1 MINEER
7 DNISLFKIF
16 RRLVPMAF
24 KACPLYLFAFGLSG
38 TIMGALATLNTM
50 ATNGLFDAIP
60 KYVSNKITFSA
71 VLIQLLLLCSCIVLF
86 QVFNGIVN
94 YIGNNVFRK
103 VSGKIGKIINLK
115 SARMNPIDFENP
127 LFLDDINKAQKGLES
142 GMDTLGIF
150 IMLTFFYIPYFIF
163 MGIYLYSLKPVLTL
177 SILIIFIPVA
187 LSQLLKVKLFTNLED
202 KVAPIR
208 REYQY
213 YEKCMMDR
221 EYFKETRLLGCFGY
235 FKKLYADA
243 LDMFNFHTFKTQKKS
258 AVIEFSLKL
267 LTLCGYLGVLML
279 LVSCVLDKSISV
291 GAFGAVLG
299 SLGMMV
305 EIMREI
311 LCMHIGRLVEELGT
325 VKNLTRFMDMEERGG
340 KDIEITDVPEINMDN
355 VSFTYP
361 GTSKSSISNVSLH
374 INKGETVA
382 IVGENG
388 AGKSTLV
395 RLLTGIYLPTSGTVE
410 FNGYNTQE
418 VSPKSLFSNISGVF
432 QKFQKY
438 KMTLNENISI
448 SDTVKPEDSSRINN
462 STVKADL
469 EVAADKFPDGYNT
482 MLSREFDGVDLSGG
496 QWQRVAIARGF
507 YKDHNMIVLD
517 EPTAAIDPIEE
528 TKLYKKFKE
537 MSEGKTAVI
546 VTHRLGSAKIA
557 DKIVVLD
564 KGQVVQV
571 GTHDELIAKEG
582 KYKEMYEAQSK
593 WYEDDSQSSMINNQ

>member
-1 MINEER
+1 MINEKK
-7 DNISLFKIF
+7 DNISLLKIF
-16 RRLVPMAF
+16 KQLVPMALT
-24 KACPLYLFAFGLSG
+24 ACPFYILAFAICGVLMSAFS
-38 TIMGALATLNTM
+38 TLNTV

-60 KYVSNKITFSA
+60 KYVSDKITFTD
-71 VLIQLLLLCSCIVLF
+71 VLMQLILLSLCVVAF
-86 QVFNGIVN
+86 QVFNGLVN
-94 YIGNNVFRK
+94 FMGNNMFNK
-103 VSGKIGKIINLK
+103 ISGKIGKIINLK
-115 SARMNPIDFENP
+115 SAKMNPIDFENP
-127 LFLDDINKAQKGLES
+127 LFLDDINKAQKGLQS
-142 GMDTLGIF
+142 GMDSIGIL
-150 IMLTFFYIPYFIF
+150 IMLTSFYIPYFIF
-163 MGIYLYSLKPVLTL
+163 MGIYLYNLNPVLIF

-187 LSQLLKVKLFTNLED
+187 LSQYLKIKLFTNLED

-213 YEKCMMDR
+213 YEKCIMDR
-221 EYFKETRLLGCFGY
+221 EYYKETRLLGCFGY

-243 LDMFNFHTFKTQKKS
+243 LDIFNYHTFKTQKKS
-258 AVIEFSLKL
+258 AIIEFSLKL
-267 LTLCGYLGVLML
+267 LTLVGYVGVLLL
-279 LVSCVLDKSISV
+279 LVKCVLDKSISV

-305 EIMREI
+305 GVMREI
-311 LCMHIGRLVEELGT
+311 ICMHIGRLVEELGT
-325 VKNLTRFMDMEERGG
+325 VKNLMRFINMNERSG
-340 KDIEITDVPEINMDN
+340 KNVSITDIPEITLDN

-361 GTSKSSISNVSLH
+361 CTDKSSISNASLH

-395 RLLTGIYLPTSGTVE
+395 RLLTGIYLPTNGTVE
-410 FNGYNTQE
+410 FNGYNTKE
-418 VSPKSLFSNISGVF
+418 VSPKSLFNNISGVF

-438 KMTLNENISI
+438 KMILGENISI
-448 SDTVKPEDSSRINN
+448 SDTHEPENKSHISEAI
-462 STVKADL
+462 TKADL
-469 EVAADKFPDGYNT
+469 EVAADKFPNGYDT

-507 YKDHNMIVLD
+507 YKKHNMIVLD

-564 KGQVVQV
+564 KGQIVQV

-593 WYEDDSQSSMINNQ
+593 WYEDNNSQLSLNN